1 MTTPPTLEERLREMC
16 DATVFLDKD
25 GYAVQVSDDGALL
38 NALRAAAALAFEEA
52 ADVATRYPLETD
64 AGWDDAGQLAEQI
77 AESIRALSQ
86 SATGVKR

>member
-38 NALRAAAALAFEEA
+38 NALRAAAALAFECA
-52 ADVATRYPLETD
+52 AELVEQRWPLYKGTNTAGELTHVAKSL
-64 AGWDDAGQLAEQI
+64 
-77 AESIRALSQ
+77 RALSAT
-86 SATGVKR
+86 ATGVKR